1 MYNQPSKLQIA
12 KAVYIKYPFFLITIH
27 TYLQEKGLAEFYLS
41 ILLNCSTQKNF
52 FWLKTTQPT
61 SQILWLLHSLTLI
74 TAAQAPFFLVIPLA
88 LFIDLLIATG

>member
-41 ILLNCSTQKNF
+41 ILLNCSIQKK

-74 TAAQAPFFLVIPLA
+74 TAAQAFF
-88 LFIDLLIATG
+88 FSSSHK